1 MLKKILF
8 VCLFFLQLLFAQQ
21 TFTIASENEDSTYD
35 VLAQSIKKI
44 VETHSKYKIN
54 IVHTRGS
61 VDNIK
66 RLAAGKVDFAIVQ
79 NDTALYAE
87 NGFSPFKEP
96 IESLQTLMMFYDEPI
111 YIITNKEGI
120 NSIEQLDNMYVN
132 VGQKNSGLLA
142 SAKVLLRSAKLW
154 THITPFYQNSEKSI
168 RYLEQNRVQAI
179 FLNSL
184 NEKVK
189 KYIAESK
196 WHLVPIPK
204 RVIQKLQKT
213 FAYFDAYSIEDNLY
227 TVAVRSMLISRDS
240 IDMSTCKTI
249 VSLLYKHYDELIFP
263 EDKKNKN
270 KCFCSSPLSSWHPG
284 AEQFFLENNIH
295 PDRGYWVNPYITY
308 AAGIVILFFIL
319 LFALLL
325 IYNKTSLSKK
335 LHTKDHYFFNMLK
348 VIYLKI
354 VDYKYVIF
362 FIIVFLLYMVSILFI
377 RHYEHQWALHNN
389 VYSPFDDFSLK
400 DSLIW
405 LFVFATSG
413 FNDNVFPQ
421 SDEGKFFVSLIPMIG
436 LGGILAFA
444 TLLASDTIKKFLL
457 EVKGMGSVNYENH
470 IILCGWNK
478 NGCNIL
484 QALTHDNIER
494 KSKIVILAEEQ
505 YKSEIDLCILKYKH
519 VTHIVGHAKSRE
531 DLNRAN
537 LTKSKT
543 VVVLQSD
550 KHTDPDAYAIL
561 DVLTINKYATD
572 LKLRETEGSE
582 FQIIVQLHS
591 NDNKSI
597 AMDAGADQIISL
609 ASIES
614 NILSNMIQTPGVNK
628 FVEEV
633 FDFNDTNDIYSIDV
647 TTHSKLIGK
656 TYNEALVML
665 REYNILLLSINIG
678 YHRSQE
684 ETDVLKKEYTLS
696 RDVITNPINPKEN
709 AYLLHEGDMLIVLA
723 QYEQTVLDAVE
734 KLEGV

>member
-1 MLKKILF
+1 MFKRTLF
-8 VCLFFLQLLFAQQ
+8 AYLFLCQLLYAQQ
-21 TFTIASENEDSTYD
+21 TFNLASANKGGTYD

-66 RLAAGKVDFAIVQ
+66 RLAVGEVDFAIVQ

-87 NGFSPFKEP
+87 NGFPPFKEP

-111 YIITNKEGI
+111 YVVTNREGI
-120 NSIEQLDNMYVN
+120 NSIEQLANMYVN
-132 VGQKNSGLLA
+132 VEQKNSGLLA

-196 WHLVPIPK
+196 WHIVPIPK

-227 TVAVRSMLISRDS
+227 TVAVRSMLISRDTV
-240 IDMSTCKTI
+240 DALACKAL
-249 VSLLYKHYDELIFP
+249 VSLLYDHYDELVFP
-263 EDKKNKN
+263 ENKKNK
-270 KCFCSSPLSSWHPG
+270 KTCFSATPLSSWHSG
-284 AEQFFLENNIH
+284 VEQFFVENHIQ
-295 PDRGYWVNPYITY
+295 PGRGYRVNPYVTY
-308 AAGIVILFFIL
+308 GIAVVILFFIL
-319 LFALLL
+319 LLALLL

-348 VIYLKI
+348 IVYLKI

-362 FIIVFLLYMVSILFI
+362 FIVVFLLYMISILFI

-400 DSLIW
+400 ESLIW
-405 LFVFATSG
+405 LFVFATSN
-413 FNDNVFPQ
+413 FNDGIFPH

-436 LGGILAFA
+436 WGGILAFA

-457 EVKGMGSVNYENH
+457 EVKGMGSVHYEDH

-478 NGCNIL
+478 NGCNIIR
-484 QALTHDNIER
+484 ALTHDNIER
-494 KSKIVILAEEQ
+494 KSKIVILAEEH
-505 YKSEIDLCILKYKH
+505 YKSEIDLCILNHKH
-519 VTHIVGHAKSRE
+519 ITHIVGYAKSRE
-531 DLNRAN
+531 DLERAN
-537 LTKSKT
+537 LAKSKT

-550 KHTDPDAYAIL
+550 AHTDPDAYAIL
-561 DVLTINKYATD
+561 DVLTINKYASD
-572 LKLRETEGSE
+572 LKLRETEGSK
-582 FQIIVQLHS
+582 FQIIVQLHD
-591 NDNKSI
+591 NDNKSVAI
-597 AMDAGADQIISL
+597 DAGADQIISL
-609 ASIES
+609 SSIES
-614 NILSNMIQTPGVNK
+614 NILSNMIQTPGVNQ

-633 FDFNDTNDIYSIDV
+633 FDFNDTNDIYSVDV
-647 TTHSKLIGK
+647 TTHSGLLGK
-656 TYNEALVML
+656 TYNEALMLL

-678 YHRSQE
+678 YHRSRHRIDEVKQKYGIDRE
-684 ETDVLKKEYTLS
+684 I
-696 RDVITNPINPKEN
+696 ITNPINREEN
-709 AYLLHEGDMLIVLA
+709 SYPLHDGDILIVLA
-723 QYEQTVLDAVE
+723 QYEQTVLDAIE
-734 KLEGV
+734 KLEEG